1 MKPEAVHKVVCYHE
15 AGHAVVAILLG
26 QHIVAVTVTEGNQRV
41 LRPSAAYEAR
51 EGDTATQ
58 VAGYEID
65 AKVAL
70 AGPFAQLISRPNRN
84 DRAAQAVYSHEED
97 FAQAT
102 NASTSI
108 ALLMA
113 GEPLPELAPG
123 ERHQLT
129 LSGATA
135 AAAENNYY
143 ATLDRLQ
150 RETKSL
156 LLEHWPKVKRVA
168 KALFVRDRLHHAEV
182 ERLMAGGSIDQPDD
196 QAA

>member
-1 MKPEAVHKVVCYHE
+1 MRPVM
-15 AGHAVVAILLG
+15 AILLG
-26 QHIVAVTVTEGNQRV
+26 QRIEYVSLDIEGDSH
-41 LRPSAAYEAR
+41 LYRPSAAYDAR
-51 EGDTATQ
+51 EGDVAAQ

-70 AGPFAQLISRPNRN
+70 AGPLAQLISRPSRN
-84 DRAAQAVYSHEED
+84 DRAAQAVHSHEED

-102 NASTSI
+102 NATTRI

-123 ERHQLT
+123 ERLQLT

-135 AAAENNYY
+135 AAVENNYH

-150 RETKSL
+150 REAKSL

-168 KALFVRDRLHHAEV
+168 KALFVRDRLDHTEV